1 MAENRITQLQQQ
13 LTTAQQDLA
22 KTQDEVIKRIL
33 YANSIDN
40 LNKLI
45 ISLQW
50 FQEKS
55 TMEQS
60 IERLND
66 DANQLTASVDK
77 LKREIENREIRL
89 ASISQ
94 ESERLSDERD
104 KFAAEAAALEQTIAS
119 LQSKQSQ
126 SESQQTAR
134 IQHLEAAAES
144 KEAEMIQLKVSTSFG
159 LFCINKRN

>member
-1 MAENRITQLQQQ
+1 
-13 LTTAQQDLA
+13 
-22 KTQDEVIKRIL
+22 
-33 YANSIDN
+33 
-40 LNKLI
+40 
-45 ISLQW
+45 
-50 FQEKS
+50 
-55 TMEQS
+55 MEQS